1 MYQTIARR
9 TYLTLFGL
17 LFLYGLLATLAHYL
31 MPHPTAE
38 MIASQAPGME
48 YLVEQMPRFAEYAAT
63 TGLHV
68 IPAFFFILLSLMQ
81 LSGKIRKR
89 YPAVHRWNGRL
100 FLLLGASIG
109 ISGIALALLIPYGGM
124 SERIIIT
131 PIGVFFLYALWRGYT
146 HARER
151 KIGQHR
157 RWMFYMVAVG
167 YAPLTMRII
176 QSILE
181 ASSSIPA
188 RDMFAWNMLA
198 ATIINLIA
206 VNWWLKKKRS

>member
-1 MYQTIARR
+1 MFQTIARR
-9 TYLTLFGL
+9 AYLTLFVL

-31 MPHPTAE
+31 MPPPTAE

-48 YLVEQMPRFAEYAAT
+48 YLVEQMPRFAEYATT

-81 LSGKIRKR
+81 LSSKVRKR
-89 YPAVHRWNGRL
+89 YPAIHKWNGRL
-100 FLLLGASIG
+100 FLVLGASIG
-109 ISGIALALLIPYGGM
+109 ISGIVLAWVIPYGGL
-124 SERIIIT
+124 SEKIIIT

-157 RWMFYMVAVG
+157 RWMFYMLAVG
-167 YAPLTMRII
+167 YAPITMRII
-176 QSILE
+176 QSVLE
-181 ASSSIPA
+181 ASTSIAA

-198 ATIINLIA
+198 ATIINLAA
-206 VNWWLKKKRS
+206 VNWWLNKKVS